1 MSNSKN
7 TIEKLSKW
15 DGNNKAKV
23 RAFKVQDV
31 KSAKGEGLLSKD
43 SVAVTLAGS
52 KAHFEISL
60 ANRKLVKSKNIVTIQ
75 CPRRPDPATGTK
87 IVRTLAKIRDKQLPG
102 MSIWP
107 GTFESFAERYTQ
119 EGTRIP
125 AVEFGRA
132 NPPTWYKSTVCRRE
146 MEKFVDL
153 PARKI
158 SIADIDLCGIFSEI
172 NGTSTTKL
180 MTNGILADNGLLFV
194 NHQKGRDGQ
203 CVEYLNEYFHTEGL
217 FDLSSLRDYFGEAL
231 TLTLDRKDK
240 YDKEAMFHAI
250 RYTLVP
256 VYYIVEAFKA
266 GYQLEVT
273 RLVEYRDRNSTTNIG
288 VNMLQWFFKFSKL
301 ESQKLTEGLSMSALS
316 ELKGAKKTE
325 MEMLRYQLQL
335 LKDESYVY
343 HDYVD

>member
-1 MSNSKN
+1 MSTSKN
-7 TIEKLSKW
+7 TTVKLSKW
-15 DGNNKAKV
+15 DGNNKSKV
-23 RAFKVQDV
+23 RALKVQEV
-31 KSAKGEGLLSKD
+31 KNAKREGLLSKD

-52 KAHFEISL
+52 KAHFEISI
-60 ANRKLVKSKNIVTIQ
+60 ANQKLIKAKNIVTIQ
-75 CPRRPDPATGTK
+75 CPRKPDPQTGTK
-87 IVRTLAKIRDKQLPG
+87 IVRGLAKLRDEKLPG

-107 GTFESFAERYTQ
+107 GTFESFADRYTQ
-119 EGTRIP
+119 EGTAVP
-125 AVEFGRA
+125 AVALGKG

-146 MEKFVDL
+146 MTKFVDL
-153 PARKI
+153 PPRKI
-158 SIADIDLCGIFSEI
+158 SIADIDLCGIFSEV

-180 MTNGILADNGLLFV
+180 MTNGVLADDGVMFI

-203 CVEYLNEYFHTEGL
+203 CVDYLNEYFHTEGL

-273 RLVEYRDRNSTTNIG
+273 RLVEYRDKNAGTGIG
-288 VNMLQWFFKFSKL
+288 VNMLQWFFKFKKL
-301 ESQKLTEGLSMSALS
+301 ESAKLTSGLSMSALTK
-316 ELKGAKKTE
+316 LTGIRKRE
-325 MEMLRYQLQL
+325 METLRYQLQL
-335 LKDESYVY
+335 LKDEAYVY
-343 HDYVD
+343 CDYVD

>member
-7 TIEKLSKW
+7 TTVKLSKW

-23 RAFKVQDV
+23 RALKVQEV
-31 KSAKGEGLLSKD
+31 KFAKREGLLSKD
-43 SVAVTLAGS
+43 SVAITLAGS
-52 KAHFEISL
+52 KAHFEVSIV
-60 ANRKLVKSKNIVTIQ
+60 NQKLIESKNIITIQ
-75 CPRRPDPATGTK
+75 CPRKPDPETGTK
-87 IVRTLAKIRDKQLPG
+87 TVRALVKVRDKQLPG

-119 EGTRIP
+119 AGTQIP
-125 AVEFGRA
+125 AVTLGRA
-132 NPPTWYKSTVCRRE
+132 NPPTWYNSTVCRRE
-146 MEKFVDL
+146 MTKFVDL

-158 SIADIDLCGIFSEI
+158 AIADIDLCGIFSEV
-172 NGTSTTKL
+172 NGTSATKL
-180 MTNGILADNGLLFV
+180 MTNGVLADNGVLFI

-203 CVEYLNEYFHTEGL
+203 CVEYLNGYFHTEGL

-273 RLVEYRDRNSTTNIG
+273 RLVEYSDKNADTGVG
-288 VNMLQWFFKFSKL
+288 VNMLQWFFKFKKL
-301 ESQKLTEGLSMSALS
+301 KSAMLTGGASMSALT
-316 ELKGAKKTE
+316 ELKSIRKKE
-325 MEMLRYQLQL
+325 METLRYQLQL
-335 LKDESYVY
+335 LKDEAYVY
-343 HDYVD
+343 CDYLN